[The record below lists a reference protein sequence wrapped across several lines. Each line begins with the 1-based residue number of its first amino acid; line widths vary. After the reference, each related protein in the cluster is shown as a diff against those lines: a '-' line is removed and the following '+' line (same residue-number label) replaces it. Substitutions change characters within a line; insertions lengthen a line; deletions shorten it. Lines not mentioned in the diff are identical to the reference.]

1 MWENRLLS
9 GMTTQYANKVLIE
22 IRAERAEAAKKFAA
36 TKAIAEI
43 GICSNSPG
51 TYTLNI
57 LNGKRFPNWDNV
69 EFESAIDAVKSYAR
83 AMFGNGTLKKS
94 PAETFLVY

>member
-1 MWENRLLS
+1 
-9 GMTTQYANKVLIE
+9 MTTQYFNQVLSD
-22 IRAERAEAAKKFAA
+22 IREDRKQAAEKFSA

-43 GICSNSPG
+43 GICSNIPG

-57 LNGKRFPNWDNV
+57 LNGKRARNWDNV
-69 EFESAIDAVKSYAR
+69 ESESQIAAVKSYAR

-94 PAETFLVY
+94 ATGTFLVY

>member
-1 MWENRLLS
+1 MSN
-9 GMTTQYANKVLIE
+9 TAYANKVLIE
-22 IRAERAEAAKKFAA
+22 IRAERAEAASKFAA

-43 GICSNSPG
+43 GICSNIPG

-57 LNGKRFPNWDNV
+57 LNGKSARNWDNI
-69 EFESAIDAVKSYAR
+69 EFESPIAAVKSYAR

-94 PAETFLVY
+94 PAGTFLVY

>member
-1 MWENRLLS
+1 MSN
-9 GMTTQYANKVLIE
+9 TAYANQILLD
-22 IRAERAEAAKKFAA
+22 IRNDRKQSAAKFAA

-43 GICSNSPG
+43 GICSNIPG

-57 LNGKRFPNWDNV
+57 LNGKSARNWDNI
-69 EFESAIDAVKSYAR
+69 EFESPIAAVKSYAR

-94 PAETFLVY
+94 PTGTFLVY

>member
-1 MWENRLLS
+1 
-9 GMTTQYANKVLIE
+9 MTTQYSNQVLSD
-22 IRAERAEAAKKFAA
+22 IREDRKQAAEKFSA

-43 GICSNSPG
+43 GICSNIPG

-57 LNGKRFPNWDNV
+57 LNGKRARNWDNV
-69 EFESAIDAVKSYAR
+69 ESESQIAAVKSYAR

-94 PAETFLVY
+94 ATGTFLVY

>member
-1 MWENRLLS
+1 MSN
-9 GMTTQYANKVLIE
+9 TAYANQILLD
-22 IRAERAEAAKKFAA
+22 IRNDRKQSAAKFAV

-43 GICSNSPG
+43 GICSNIPG

-57 LNGKRFPNWDNV
+57 LNGKGARNWDNI
-69 EFESAIDAVKSYAR
+69 EFESPIAAVKSYAR

-94 PAETFLVY
+94 PTGTFLVY

>member
-1 MWENRLLS
+1 MNA
-9 GMTTQYANKVLIE
+9 TNYANQVLND
-22 IRAERAEAAKKFAA
+22 IRQDRKQAAAKFAA

-43 GICSNSPG
+43 GICSNIPG

-57 LNGKRFPNWDNV
+57 LNGKSARNWDNI
-69 EFESAIDAVKSYAR
+69 EFESPVAAVKSYAR

-94 PAETFLVY
+94 PTGTFLVY